1 MKHLLATPALILL
14 IVAAPAP
21 AEDKASEEFK
31 TAPTGAIVLF
41 DGKDL
46 SSWIGRKG
54 NAAAWKVTDGY
65 VECIPGKGDIV
76 TKEKFGPDFQLHV
89 EFWVP
94 LVPNAKGQARG
105 NSGVFL
111 QGRYEIQILDS
122 YMNDTYA
129 NGSCG
134 ALYGIIAPNKNVSRP
149 PEQWQSYDITF
160 HSPRLDGQGRVTQK
174 GQVTVVHNGVTVIDK
189 GEFAKMTEDLPGEKM
204 GEPGPIRLQ
213 DHGNKVR
220 FRNIWLKPLKQ

>member
-1 MKHLLATPALILL
+1 M
-14 IVAAPAP
+14 
-21 AEDKASEEFK
+21 
-31 TAPTGAIVLF
+31 TGADLALWKEPHGDWTQVGGVEVDPKNAKKF
-41 DGKDL
+41 VAKDGKGV
-46 SSWIGRKG
+46 WYNGVTGRSVNLYSKQKFADIEVHLEFNVPKG
-54 NAAAWKVTDGY
+54 S
-65 VECIPGKGDIV
+65 
-76 TKEKFGPDFQLHV
+76 
-89 EFWVP
+89 
-94 LVPNAKGQARG
+94 
-105 NSGVFL
+105 NSGIKFH
-111 QGRYEIQILDS
+111 GHYEIQILDS
-122 YMNDTYA
+122 YMNETYA

-134 ALYGIIAPNKNVSRP
+134 ALYGIIAPSKNVSRP

-160 HSPRLDGQGRVTQK
+160 HSPRIDDQGKVTQK